1 MKKIITVIL
10 TAIILFS
17 CVSCFNFKSDYQY
30 SRSFK
35 TQEEFANIMKKDID
49 RYDENFDFHFYK
61 WGDSRSSMS
70 IIGQSSGTIFN
81 PIITFEGIL
90 LRLYTMDEKFGQINI
105 NCMIMD
111 DEKFLNEF
119 ITMQSYWKDVVVDGY
134 TFKCYDKTTGDSFR
148 AHYITEN
155 YVVDFCVMGDW
166 DLLIEK
172 GYTSG
177 DFLSSLPIILESK
190 QQLKI

>member
-1 MKKIITVIL
+1 MKKIIALIFTV
-10 TAIILFS
+10 IILFS
-17 CVSCFNFKSDYQY
+17 CVSCFKSDYQY

-61 WGDSRSSMS
+61 WGDSEPLTM

-81 PIITFEGIL
+81 PIITFESIL
-90 LRLYTMDEKFGQINI
+90 IRLTNVDEKFGQINI
-105 NCMIMD
+105 DCMIMD

-134 TFKCYDKTTGDSFR
+134 TFKCYDRKTESFR

-155 YVVDFCVMGDW
+155 YVVDFCVMDDW
-166 DLLIEK
+166 DILIEK
-172 GYTSG
+172 GYTRD
-177 DFLSSLPIILESK
+177 DFLSTLSLILESK